1 SEYALGQWK
10 RYAIAFVLMA
20 ISAACTAI
28 SAYLIREF
36 VNAAY
41 LNRDFPAVVSLGFIT
56 VALFIVKGASTYG
69 HAVMLARVSN
79 RIVAENQRRM
89 FAKLLNEG
97 LGFFSVRHS
106 SEFIAR
112 LITGANSVSQVLN
125 LLITAIGRDFLSLL
139 GL

>member
-1 SEYALGQWK
+1 MASRRSAPACRAPGAVTSPRFPSVRSGACMLGSNSGSLFADAYGTPALIRRLVSEYALGQWK

-56 VALFIVKGASTYG
+56 V
-69 HAVMLARVSN
+69 
-79 RIVAENQRRM
+79 
-89 FAKLLNEG
+89 
-97 LGFFSVRHS
+97 
-106 SEFIAR
+106 
-112 LITGANSVSQVLN
+112 
-125 LLITAIGRDFLSLL
+125 
-139 GL
+139 